1 MVVVSIAA
9 IPQSAWVPIAGSEIS
24 VGTEEWR
31 TSILDAFH
39 QHFDLL
45 VNHALS
51 VMVILFNI
59 DVIVSGESRGG
70 PGAWA
75 PPLEMLKV

>member
-9 IPQSAWVPIAGSEIS
+9 IPQSAWVPTAGSEIS
-24 VGTEEWR
+24 VGTEEWI
-31 TSILDAFH
+31 TPTLDAFH

-59 DVIVSGESRGG
+59 DVIVSTMVAKLHFISHH
-70 PGAWA
+70 
-75 PPLEMLKV
+75 PP